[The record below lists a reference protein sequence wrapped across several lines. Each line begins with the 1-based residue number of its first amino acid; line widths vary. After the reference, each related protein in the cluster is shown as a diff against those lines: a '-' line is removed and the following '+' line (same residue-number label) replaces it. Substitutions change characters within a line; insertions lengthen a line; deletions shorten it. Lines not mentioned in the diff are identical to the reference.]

1 MRYYMQTLTAKM
13 SMRMKRYG
21 DWIEYVTESGQ
32 TFYYNDKDG
41 SFQWE
46 HPLGQAYARP
56 GANPG
61 PSRTTGD
68 NSLDASE
75 GIAAADAHYPWKA
88 YLDPDSGSVFWY
100 NEETHVSQWE
110 MPAEFGGEG
119 GHGVVTEEDRQM
131 DARAAAAMQSAS
143 AHVTTTATAAAK
155 RAGGRP
161 REGAVGTVAGTAPAS
176 KRRPRNASFDEDNDS
191 AVAVW
196 DHETGLGI

>member
-1 MRYYMQTLTAKM
+1 M

-100 NEETHVSQWE
+100 NEETHMSQWE

-119 GHGVVTEEDRQM
+119 GHVAVTEQDRQT
-131 DARAAAAMQSAS
+131 DARAAAAMQTAS
-143 AHVTTTATAAAK
+143 AHGSTSAPASK
-155 RAGGRP
+155 RTGGRP
-161 REGAVGTVAGTAPAS
+161 REGAGGTAGTAAVQTSTAPAKS
-176 KRRPRNASFDEDNDS
+176 RRARNASFDEDNES

>member
-1 MRYYMQTLTAKM
+1 M

-56 GANPG
+56 GAHPG
-61 PSRTTGD
+61 PSRTSGD

-100 NEETHVSQWE
+100 NELTHVSQWE
-110 MPAEFGGEG
+110 MPAEFGMEG
-119 GHGVVTEEDRQM
+119 GHGHGAQAEEDRQT
-131 DARAAAAMQSAS
+131 DARAAVAMQT
-143 AHVTTTATAAAK
+143 AHAQPATAKAA
-155 RAGGRP
+155 AGKQTSGRP
-161 REGAVGTVAGTAPAS
+161 REGAAGATAAAAPAKS
-176 KRRPRNASFDEDNDS
+176 RRARNASFDEDNES
-191 AVAVW
+191 AVEVW